1 MTQTQKGKKGFQPI
15 PEQKRK
21 NRRCV
26 FYVTENQY
34 KRLEA
39 FCFKNGKKTSELINE
54 RIKDIIGNA

>member
-1 MTQTQKGKKGFQPI
+1 MTATKGKKGFQPL

-21 NRRCV
+21 SKRGV

-39 FCFKNGKKTSELINE
+39 FCFKNGIKPSTLIKE